1 MHPACWQIFLQVH
14 ASLSPQNPLNPDL
27 KKLGQTFSNSER
39 AESKRGLVPEW
50 AGDYAGPEQFW
61 EDGWT
66 WSEDLDA
73 SVVAGLLEERPKWDF
88 LAFNPDSLKEF
99 DQLMPDP
106 PLPPSSTTSHVL
118 FRPGLG
124 GPDIFSRLPE
134 ELLAEIVSFLPTIS
148 TQSVRLASRTMAST
162 HLSAKFWRSRFAYP
176 NELCHIRLPTELL
189 RGSQIGTSSIDWREL
204 YDRLL
209 HPKPSDEYRWW
220 QNRKR
225 IISLNSK
232 LVQMILSE
240 DSAGQTELESSHDLV
255 CPYFITCPDQNIAN
269 TVSALL
275 PTSTACTVS
284 TTFRPR
290 KRTQFLTDIAFIG
303 ASSTQKLGFNEHESA
318 ESTIITSSEH
328 LRGFEIALTAEGIVG
343 VTAIIRKNDGT
354 NREKSFGAL
363 GGKVGHGLLLP
374 ADDGIVLGLSIS
386 LASVSPGNIVISFVG
401 TDFSKEPP
409 HCRYGTPCKTKPGVK
424 TESRHP

>member
-1 MHPACWQIFLQVH
+1 MHSACWQIFLQVH

-27 KKLGQTFSNSER
+27 KKLGQTLSHSER
-39 AESKRGLVPEW
+39 AESKHGLLPEW

-73 SVVAGLLEERPKWDF
+73 SVVAGLLEERPEWDF
-88 LAFNPDSLKEF
+88 LAFNPDSLKGF

-106 PLPPSSTTSHVL
+106 PLSPSSPSSTTSHIL
-118 FRPGLG
+118 FRSDLG
-124 GPDIFSRLPE
+124 EPDIFSRLPE

-148 TQSVRLASRTMAST
+148 AQSVRLASRTMAST

-209 HPKPSDEYRWW
+209 HPEPNDEYRWW

-240 DSAGQTELESSHDLV
+240 DSAAQTELESSHDLT
-255 CPYFITCPDQNIAN
+255 CPYLITCPDHNIAK
-269 TVSALL
+269 TISALL
-275 PTSTACTVS
+275 PTSTAYTIS
-284 TTFRPR
+284 TIFRSG
-290 KRTQFLTDIAFIG
+290 KRTQFLTGIAFIG
-303 ASSTQKLGFNEHESA
+303 ASHTQKLGFNEHESA
-318 ESTIITSSEH
+318 ESTTITSSEH
-328 LRGFEIALTAEGIVG
+328 LRGFKVALTAEGIVG
-343 VTAIIRKNDGT
+343 VTAIIRKSDGI
-354 NREKSFGAL
+354 NREKHFGAL
-363 GGKVGHGLLLP
+363 EGKVGHGLLLP
-374 ADDGIVLGLSIS
+374 VDDGSVLGLSIS
-386 LASVSPGNIVISFVG
+386 LARVSPGNIVIGFVEAESF
-401 TDFSKEPP
+401 TEPP
-409 HCRYGTPCKTKPGVK
+409 HCRYGTP
-424 TESRHP
+424 